1 MKYAN
6 MPKTSLNMLKTIE
19 KRQNLPEKCQRFFG
33 FFCIFLQ
40 TKFQLNFLVLKKQ
53 KETTMKTSTIS
64 QKFLLTPI
72 AFAEL

>member
-1 MKYAN
+1 

-40 TKFQLNFLVLKKQ
+40 TKFHAFLILEKQ
-53 KETTMKTSTIS
+53 KQIKE
-64 QKFLLTPI
+64 
-72 AFAEL
+72 A

>member
-1 MKYAN
+1 
-6 MPKTSLNMLKTIE
+6 MLKTIE

-64 QKFLLTPI
+64 QK
-72 AFAEL
+72 

>member
-1 MKYAN
+1 

-19 KRQNLPEKCQRFFG
+19 KCQNLPKKCQRFFG

-64 QKFLLTPI
+64 QK
-72 AFAEL
+72 

>member
-1 MKYAN
+1 
-6 MPKTSLNMLKTIE
+6 MLKTIE
-19 KRQNLPEKCQRFFG
+19 KRQNLPKKCQRFFG

>member
-1 MKYAN
+1 

-40 TKFQLNFLVLKKQ
+40 TKFQLNFLVLKKTKKNNDENKHNFAKVFINSYRFCGIEEL
-53 KETTMKTSTIS
+53 KE
-64 QKFLLTPI
+64 
-72 AFAEL
+72 